1 MRDLT
6 HTGWIKFKAALFL
19 IAGTLASALLL
30 IEHPTLKAALLLI
43 LAIGCFC
50 RAYYFAF
57 YVIQH
62 YVDPEYKFSGLIS
75 FVRYMAGK
83 ERMRDGVS

>member
-6 HTGWIKFKAALFL
+6 NTGWIKAKAALFL

-30 IEHPTLKAALLLI
+30 VEHPTLKVALLLVI
-43 LAIGCFC
+43 AIWCFC

-57 YVIQH
+57 YVIER
-62 YVDPEYKFSGLIS
+62 YIDPGYKFSGLIS
-75 FVRYMAGK
+75 FVRYLAGTG
-83 ERMRDGVS
+83 RMRRGVS